1 MTIEYLYLEKLRLSE
16 NNIRKTYN
24 DEDIAEL
31 AQSIESVGLL
41 QPLVVEHDPL
51 DDTYEIVAGHRR
63 FLALQKLGTFT
74 TAPCS
79 VVKLNSQVEALTT
92 MLVENLQ
99 RVDITPL
106 EEAAAYEVLR
116 GSGMKQA
123 QIAKQVGKSPAHV
136 SKRLSLLKL
145 PEWAREN
152 LASGKLSLDLA
163 HRLTALDP
171 IHVAVL
177 KDKADKLS
185 SYDIDN
191 AERNQKWAKENAAI
205 EAFLKD
211 RTDVVTSWPKNA
223 THVKTLSAANLDE
236 AMLTDTMVLC
246 RQGRV
251 VHVYD
256 TAVTENEDEWFDED
270 EDDEP
275 GSNWWEQYQAASAKY
290 QEDREAWITSTLK
303 NPTPLAQMAALAMR
317 YQLLDAWYE
326 EVVEA
331 AGLDDDEVTDER
343 LVTYL
348 KEGNNTLR
356 LWTKYH
362 LEGPELDEQLMAA
375 GIVRPDRMSF
385 MNADRIDPIEEDSHD
400 DLGYEIDEAV

>member
-1 MTIEYLYLEKLRLSE
+1 MTIEYLNLKDLRLSDD
-16 NNIRKTYN
+16 NIRKTYN
-24 DEDIAEL
+24 DADLAEL
-31 AQSIESVGLL
+31 AESIASVGLL

-51 DDTYEIVAGHRR
+51 DNTYEIVAGHRR
-63 FLALQKLGTFT
+63 FLALQTLGTYET
-74 TAPCS
+74 VPCS
-79 VVKLNSQVEALTT
+79 IIKLNSPAEAIVT

-99 RVDITPL
+99 RVDVTPL
-106 EEAAAYEVLR
+106 DEATAYEVLR
-116 GSGMKQA
+116 TSGMKQA
-123 QIAKQVGKSPAHV
+123 QIAMKVGKSAAHI

-145 PEWAREN
+145 PEWARES
-152 LASGKLSLDLA
+152 LAAGKLSLDLA
-163 HRLTALDP
+163 HRMAALDP

-205 EAFLKD
+205 EAFLKG

-223 THVKTLSAANLDE
+223 THVKTLSATNLDE

-256 TAVTENEDEWFDED
+256 TAVTENQDDWSDD
-270 EDDEP
+270 NEDDEP
-275 GSNWWEQYQAASAKY
+275 GNNWWEQYQAASAKY

-303 NPTPLAQMAALAMR
+303 TPTALAQMAALAMR